1 MFLFETL
8 VKELTKSIVRK
19 NGDRKNIIL
28 SILKEHFSKDSVLYK
43 ELQLYKDI
51 LNSEELD
58 FHTAEKLLYES
69 KRTYWQGF
77 DRQEIRK
84 EQGEV
89 ISKINKDLSKTVF
102 SNFVPNYKNL
112 ATLSQIFG
120 DDITGK
126 QRVML
131 ERSVIQNMMSS
142 VEGRDG
148 GLKPLDNLTYKTF
161 VKKFNSTYKDLN
173 EEQRELLNH
182 YILSFSNN
190 SIGLKV
196 FMNEELGR
204 LKGAIK
210 ESLEKDEIK

>member
-1 MFLFETL
+1 
-8 VKELTKSIVRK
+8 
-19 NGDRKNIIL
+19 
-28 SILKEHFSKDSVLYK
+28 
-43 ELQLYKDI
+43 
-51 LNSEELD
+51 
-58 FHTAEKLLYES
+58 
-69 KRTYWQGF
+69 
-77 DRQEIRK
+77 
-84 EQGEV
+84 
-89 ISKINKDLSKTVF
+89 
-102 SNFVPNYKNL
+102 
-112 ATLSQIFG
+112 
-120 DDITGK
+120 
-126 QRVML
+126 ML

-210 ESLEKDEIK
+210 ESLEKDEIKLDSDMSEKTNKVLNIMKEYKTEQISENMIKQVLKIQELVREIQN